1 MAEREKHLLAGL
13 DDRHRGFSRI
23 AEIEPQEGGCT
34 ASFRYE
40 RMVIVGPLSGTAEKA
55 LADLVL
61 MLHER
66 GYTELRTRVTFRG
79 ERYLGSQ
86 EAWVEYPDIPS
97 VHNLR
102 KACWACC
109 ERCGGVDPHGAD
121 AGIMP
126 ARLRIAS

>member
-1 MAEREKHLLAGL
+1 MTEREKHLLAGL

-66 GYTELRTRVTFRG
+66 GYTELRTCVTFRG

-86 EAWVEYPDIPS
+86 EAWLEYPDIHQRSQPPQG
-97 VHNLR
+97 VLGMLR
-102 KACWACC
+102 TLW
-109 ERCGGVDPHGAD
+109 RS
-121 AGIMP
+121 
-126 ARLRIAS
+126 RSTRS